1 MKIMKDINVHLEN
14 KKVSRAFFAYIFIM
28 YSVVY
33 MTKSCFTGALSSIVA
48 EGSLTTTQTT
58 FILGAFYIV
67 YAPLQLVGGIFADKY
82 SPEMLITV
90 GLLGGAA
97 SNIVIFFNQ
106 NYYVMLAVWIFNA
119 IIQFALWPSVFKIVS
134 SQLVRSDRKNMIFL
148 LSLATSVGLILTR
161 VVSSLIPSHAWRYNF
176 AVSAVSLII
185 SAIILKIFC
194 VKLDPI
200 IKKDTP
206 VQEAKESKPI
216 SSVKTSKL
224 FLISGFFFVLPAV
237 LIRTMI
243 ETGTKNFSSLML
255 MQSYDHVSS
264 TTGELLSIIIAIG
277 GLAGVFLAKFV
288 LFPKIIKNE
297 ITGCLLL
304 TLFTIPFSYLLSL
317 IGKTPV
323 WSIVLSLT
331 MINLLLTTTHL
342 FVNYYNMGFTK
353 YGKNGTAAGIINAAA
368 AAGMAFQFW
377 IFGPISE
384 TLGWPVVTTIW
395 VAMVAV
401 TALCFALALR
411 PANKF
416 KKENT

>member
-185 SAIILKIFC
+185 SAIVLKIFC
-194 VKLDPI
+194 VKLDHI

-206 VQEAKESKPI
+206 VQ
-216 SSVKTSKL
+216 
-224 FLISGFFFVLPAV
+224 
-237 LIRTMI
+237 
-243 ETGTKNFSSLML
+243 
-255 MQSYDHVSS
+255 
-264 TTGELLSIIIAIG
+264 
-277 GLAGVFLAKFV
+277 
-288 LFPKIIKNE
+288 
-297 ITGCLLL
+297 
-304 TLFTIPFSYLLSL
+304 
-317 IGKTPV
+317 
-323 WSIVLSLT
+323 
-331 MINLLLTTTHL
+331 
-342 FVNYYNMGFTK
+342 
-353 YGKNGTAAGIINAAA
+353 
-368 AAGMAFQFW
+368 
-377 IFGPISE
+377 
-384 TLGWPVVTTIW
+384 
-395 VAMVAV
+395 AMVVA

-416 KKENT
+416 KKENI